1 MPRSKFS
8 TVFGK
13 TINLLK
19 ETKTPYLLIGGL
31 AASLLG
37 EARITND
44 ADFIIVIDDEKLRTF
59 LKRAK
64 QKGFKFPEKKLWET
78 FSLKGIFRLLC
89 PGLHVDFIRASTEME
104 KQAFKRKKKTKLF
117 GKAIFIPSPE
127 DMILFKTIPG
137 REIDL
142 IDIKRILV
150 RHWEKIDQKYL
161 EEWAMKISDEAE
173 DTRIY
178 YRLKNLIKELKKDIK
193 TDKVQRQV

>member
-1 MPRSKFS
+1 M
-8 TVFGK
+8 
-13 TINLLK
+13 N

-44 ADFIIVIDDEKLRTF
+44 VDFIIVVNDDKLRTF
-59 LKRAK
+59 LKKAK
-64 QKGFKFPEKKLWET
+64 EKGFKFPEKKLWET
-78 FSLKGIFRLLC
+78 FSLKGTFRLFC
-89 PGLHVDFIRASTEME
+89 KGLHVDFIRASIELE
-104 KQAFKRKKKTKLF
+104 KQAFKRKRKAKLL
-117 GKAIFIPSPE
+117 GKVIFIPSPE

-150 RHWEKIDQKYL
+150 RHWEKLDQKYL
-161 EEWAMKISDEAE
+161 EQWAMKISDEAE

-178 YRLKNLIKELKKDIK
+178 YRLKKIMKEVEKEEK
-193 TDKVQRQV
+193 Q

>member
-1 MPRSKFS
+1 MPKSKFS

-13 TINLLK
+13 TINLLN

-44 ADFIIVIDDEKLRTF
+44 VDFIIVVNDDKLRTF
-59 LKRAK
+59 LKEAK
-64 QKGFKFPEKKLWET
+64 EKGFKFPEKKLWET
-78 FSLKGIFRLLC
+78 FSLKGTFRLFC
-89 PGLHVDFIRASTEME
+89 KGLYVDFIRASIELE
-104 KQAFKRKKKTKLF
+104 KQAFKRKRKAKLL
-117 GKAIFIPSPE
+117 GKVIFIPSPE

-150 RHWEKIDQKYL
+150 RHREKLDQKYL
-161 EEWAMKISDEAE
+161 EQWAMKISDEAE

-178 YRLKNLIKELKKDIK
+178 YRLKKIMKEVEKEEK
-193 TDKVQRQV
+193 Q